1 MASDAPT
8 TADDAFSTYVLPE
21 IAVLLRVAT
30 SITRDPVDA
39 EDLVQET
46 LIRAYRA
53 IERFDGRYPRAWLF
67 TIMRNAQR
75 NRVRRKRPELLRDPD
90 VEMAQHPPTTDEA
103 DDPEGQV
110 VDPVFDAAVQ
120 TALDA
125 LPARFRGVIDLVDL
139 QGLPYQEAADALG
152 VPIGTVM
159 SRLHRGRKRIRDSL
173 TDLGMDTPT
182 LADQITSDD
191 TATTHREE
199 R

>member
-1 MASDAPT
+1 MAPDAPT
-8 TADDAFSTYVLPE
+8 TADEAFSVYVLPE
-21 IAVLLRVAT
+21 IPVLLRVAT

-90 VEMAQHPPTTDEA
+90 TQLERSPPSTDAA

-120 TALDA
+120 DALDA
-125 LPARFRGVIDLVDL
+125 LPDRFRSVVDLVDL
-139 QGLPYQEAADALG
+139 QGLAYQAAADSLG

-159 SRLHRGRKRIRDSL
+159 SRLHRARKRIRDHL
-173 TDLGMDTPT
+173 ATEGLARPAGMEVDPT
-182 LADQITSDD
+182 
-191 TATTHREE
+191 
-199 R
+199 